1 MHISN
6 GSMHREPQLALTGFM
21 GQLGVGKETPREVLW
36 CAEWASPMATAM
48 TIENQAPKL
57 GWSFR

>member
-1 MHISN
+1 
-6 GSMHREPQLALTGFM
+6 MHREPQLALTGFM